1 MSEEHRP
8 SKKTQLALA
17 VAQGE
22 SVAEWARTNEV
33 PRRTAFRWAKEVSVR
48 TAVESFR
55 RRSIDR
61 AVGRMAGR
69 ANWAVKGITTLAAGA
84 ESESVRLRALRAM
97 LSDMMAVAKFSG
109 LEQRMTQ
116 IEVQLN
122 ERVGNAGRPG

>member
-48 TAVESFR
+48 T
-55 RRSIDR
+55 